1 MTGNRNSIFNE
12 QEILERLKDQ
22 DQSAFT
28 IIYNTYSPKIY
39 RYAIRFVK
47 SNTIAEDAVHD
58 IFVKLW
64 NNAADLD
71 IQVSIQSY
79 LYKLAHNH
87 LLNIIRRE
95 AVEVRYID
103 EMMNSAVDFSLNT
116 EETIEYRETLAKTRQ
131 AIDSLPPQRKLIFEM
146 GRGEGMSHKQ
156 IARELNI
163 ADSTVNNQIVKAL
176 KSIKEH
182 LLATGAIGAMAGFI
196 LLIKK

>member
-1 MTGNRNSIFNE
+1 MADKINTILNE
-12 QEILERLKDQ
+12 REILDRLKDL
-22 DQSAFT
+22 DQGAFT
-28 IIYNTYSPKIY
+28 TIYNAYSKQIY

-47 SNTIAEDAVHD
+47 SNDIAEDAVHD

-79 LYKLAHNH
+79 LYRLAHNH
-87 LLNIIRRE
+87 LLNLIRRE
-95 AVEVRYID
+95 AVEGRYID
-103 EMMNSAVDFSLNT
+103 EIMNNATEFSQNT
-116 EETIEYRETLAKTRQ
+116 EETIQYRETLAKTQQ
-131 AIDSLPPQRKLIFEM
+131 AIDNLPPQRKLIFEM

-182 LLATGAIGAMAGFI
+182 LLATGAIGAMTAFI
-196 LLIKK
+196 LLLKK

>member
-1 MTGNRNSIFNE
+1 MAGKVNTMLNE

-28 IIYNTYSPKIY
+28 IIYNTYSKKIY
-39 RYAIRFVK
+39 SYAIRFVK
-47 SNTIAEDAVHD
+47 SNDIAEDAVHD

-64 NNAADLD
+64 NSAADLD

-87 LLNIIRRE
+87 LLNLIRRE
-95 AVEVRYID
+95 AVEGRYID
-103 EMMNSAVDFSLNT
+103 EMMNNAADFSQNT

-131 AIDSLPPQRKLIFEM
+131 AIDNLPPQRKLIFEM

-182 LLATGAIGAMAGFI
+182 LLATGAIGAMAAFI
-196 LLIKK
+196 LLLKK